1 MLGMAEEDNYIS
13 MQAIYGAPRVRNTES
28 EAGIRLPKKRLDDDL
43 DDLGGF
49 ISARDVFYIVAATAI
64 VTAVVNP
71 SLLIYTLPVSVF
83 VSAMFALAKRRNS
96 RHPRR
101 IKVVE

>member
-1 MLGMAEEDNYIS
+1 VAEDDNYIEDFIS
-13 MQAIYGAPRVRNTES
+13 MQGIYDAPRSRTEPES
-28 EAGIRLPKKRLDDDL
+28 NIRLPKKRLDDDL

-83 VSAMFALAKRRNS
+83 VSSMFALARR
-96 RHPRR
+96 RVRRQPRR